1 MTVSRDTLY
10 ILEPTFSNPAYPGE
24 VFYCEECVLM
34 KGMLSAFP
42 ELAEKLDVVSV
53 AWPRPR
59 QVIVDLLGEEN
70 QSLPVLVL
78 ADDAPADLVCKNHN
92 GVWFEND
99 KDAILELLSRRH
111 GLPRAHP

>member
-1 MTVSRDTLY
+1 
-10 ILEPTFSNPAYPGE
+10 
-24 VFYCEECVLM
+24 M

-42 ELAEKLDVVSV
+42 VLAEKLDVVLV

-70 QSLPVLVL
+70 QGLPALVL
-78 ADDAPADLVCKNHN
+78 ADDAPNGLVSKTHN
-92 GVWFEND
+92 GVRFEND

-111 GLPRAHP
+111 GVPRAHP